1 MPRTQK
7 VVRPGETKGD
17 IIDTVLLKYEDR
29 IKQQGFVFGGKGTCV
44 EFDFPAPP
52 LLRTDD
58 LLLLDDGRLIEVVA
72 EVEPVLEV
80 REKDFAK
87 GARLVLALGN
97 RHVPVQILAN
107 RLRVPDTPEIALL
120 LKERGFKPQ
129 TVTAPFDPDDGDTA
143 AHEHAHHHGHDH
155 HHGHGHDHHHVH
167 DHHDHDHHDHGHGHD
182 HHAHDHHSHDH
193 HHEHDQ
199 HGDNR
204 GHTHKA
210 SHNNAS
216 HDKASHGDHGHHHDH
231 GGHHDHGHDHRKT

>member
-7 VVRPGETKGD
+7 VVRPGATTGD
-17 IIDTVLLKYEDR
+17 VIDTVLLKYEDR

-58 LLLLDDGRLIEVVA
+58 LLVLDDGRLVEVVA

-87 GARLVLALGN
+87 AARLVLALGN

-107 RLRVPDTPEIALL
+107 RLRVPETPEVALL

-129 TVTAPFDPDDGDTA
+129 AVTAPFEPDDGDTP
-143 AHEHAHHHGHDH
+143 AHEHAHHHGHGHDD
-155 HHGHGHDHHHVH
+155 HHGHHHDHDHAHDHHAH
-167 DHHDHDHHDHGHGHD
+167 DHHDHDHHDHGHHGHD
-182 HHAHDHHSHDH
+182 HAQHGHGHGHAQHPSHDEASHHEASHGDRVHDGGDH
-193 HHEHDQ
+193 HHEHD
-199 HGDNR
+199 
-204 GHTHKA
+204 
-210 SHNNAS
+210 
-216 HDKASHGDHGHHHDH
+216 GHHH
-231 GGHHDHGHDHRKT
+231 HGHDHRKT

>member
-17 IIDTVLLKYEDR
+17 IIDAVLLKYEDR

-72 EVEPVLEV
+72 EVEAVLEV

-87 GARLVLALGN
+87 AARLVLALGN

-107 RLRVPDTPEIALL
+107 RLRVPDTPEVTLL
-120 LKERGFKPQ
+120 LKERGFTPQ
-129 TVTAPFDPDDGDTA
+129 GVTAPFEPDDGDTP
-143 AHEHAHHHGHDH
+143 AHEHAHHHGHGDDH
-155 HHGHGHDHHHVH
+155 HHGHHHDHHHH
-167 DHHDHDHHDHGHGHD
+167 DDDHHDHHHGHDHGHHGHEHHDHGQHDHDHDPGHGRHEHHHGHAHDASHEDHHREHDGHHDHGHGH
-182 HHAHDHHSHDH
+182 
-193 HHEHDQ
+193 
-199 HGDNR
+199 
-204 GHTHKA
+204 
-210 SHNNAS
+210 
-216 HDKASHGDHGHHHDH
+216 
-231 GGHHDHGHDHRKT
+231 RKT

>member
-7 VVRPGETKGD
+7 VVRPGETTGD
-17 IIDTVLLKYEDR
+17 VIDTVLLKYEDR

-44 EFDFPAPP
+44 EFDFSAPP

-58 LLLLDDGRLIEVVA
+58 LLLLDDGGLIEVVA

-87 GARLVLALGN
+87 AARLVLAFGN

-107 RLRVPDTPEIALL
+107 RLRVPDTPDVALL

-129 TVTAPFDPDDGDTA
+129 AVTAPFEPDDGDTA

-155 HHGHGHDHHHVH
+155 HHDHQHGHDHGHHDH
-167 DHHDHDHHDHGHGHD
+167 HGHEHHDHDHHHGHGEHEHHRGHAHEAPHGEDRGHDHHHGHD
-182 HHAHDHHSHDH
+182 HGKS
-193 HHEHDQ
+193 
-199 HGDNR
+199 
-204 GHTHKA
+204 
-210 SHNNAS
+210 
-216 HDKASHGDHGHHHDH
+216 
-231 GGHHDHGHDHRKT
+231 

>member
-7 VVRPGETKGD
+7 VVRPGETPGD
-17 IIDTVLLKYEDR
+17 VIDTVLLKYEDR

-58 LLLLDDGRLIEVVA
+58 LLLLDDGGLIEVVA

-87 GARLVLALGN
+87 AARLVLAFGN
-97 RHVPVQILAN
+97 RHVPVQIFAN
-107 RLRVPDTPEIALL
+107 RLRVPDTPEVALL

-129 TVTAPFDPDDGDTA
+129 AVTAPFEPDDGDTA

-155 HHGHGHDHHHVH
+155 HHDHHHGHDHGHHDHEHH
-167 DHHDHDHHDHGHGHD
+167 DHHDHDHHHGHGKHEHHHGNAHEAPHGEDHRGHD
-182 HHAHDHHSHDH
+182 HH
-193 HHEHDQ
+193 
-199 HGDNR
+199 HG
-204 GHTHKA
+204 
-210 SHNNAS
+210 
-216 HDKASHGDHGHHHDH
+216 
-231 GGHHDHGHDHRKT
+231 HDHGHDHGKS

>member
-17 IIDTVLLKYEDR
+17 IVDTVLLKYEDR

-107 RLRVPDTPEIALL
+107 RLRVPDMPEVAHL
-120 LKERGFKPQ
+120 LKERGFKAQ
-129 TVTAPFDPDDGDTA
+129 TVTAPFEPDDGDTP
-143 AHEHAHHHGHDH
+143 AHEHAHHHGHGHDH
-155 HHGHGHDHHHVH
+155 GHEHHHGHDHHHDHHHAH
-167 DHHDHDHHDHGHGHD
+167 DHHDHGHHGNDHHDHGHGH
-182 HHAHDHHSHDH
+182 AHEATHD
-193 HHEHDQ
+193 E
-199 HGDNR
+199 
-204 GHTHKA
+204 A
-210 SHNNAS
+210 SHN
-216 HDKASHGDHGHHHDH
+216 KASHGDHGHHHEHDH
-231 GGHHDHGHDHRKT
+231 HGHGHDHRKT

>member
-17 IIDTVLLKYEDR
+17 IIDTVLLKYQDR
-29 IKQQGFVFGGKGTCV
+29 IKQQGFVFGGRGTCV

-107 RLRVPDTPEIALL
+107 RLRVPDMPEVALL
-120 LKERGFKPQ
+120 LEERGFKPQ
-129 TVTAPFDPDDGDTA
+129 SVTAPFEPDDGDTP

-155 HHGHGHDHHHVH
+155 GHGHGHHDHHHDDH
-167 DHHDHDHHDHGHGHD
+167 GHGHGHHDHDHHAHGHD
-182 HHAHDHHSHDH
+182 HAHEASHGKASHDH
-193 HHEHDQ
+193 
-199 HGDNR
+199 
-204 GHTHKA
+204 
-210 SHNNAS
+210 
-216 HDKASHGDHGHHHDH
+216 ASHGDHGHHHERDH
-231 GGHHDHGHDHRKT
+231 HEHGHDHGHDHRKT

>member
-7 VVRPGETKGD
+7 VVRPGEATGD
-17 IIDTVLLKYEDR
+17 VIDTVLLKYEDR

-80 REKDFAK
+80 REKDFATA
-87 GARLVLALGN
+87 ARLVLAFGN

-107 RLRVPDTPEIALL
+107 RLRVPDTPEVAAL

-129 TVTAPFDPDDGDTA
+129 AVTAPFEPDDGDTP

-155 HHGHGHDHHHVH
+155 DHGHHHDHHDHHHGHDHHGHEHHDHGHHGHGHDH
-167 DHHDHDHHDHGHGHD
+167 DHHGHD
-182 HHAHDHHSHDH
+182 HHGHDHGRAHDASHGDH
-193 HHEHDQ
+193 HHEH
-199 HGDNR
+199 G
-204 GHTHKA
+204 G
-210 SHNNAS
+210 
-216 HDKASHGDHGHHHDH
+216 HDH
-231 GGHHDHGHDHRKT
+231 HGHDHRKP

>member
-7 VVRPGETKGD
+7 VVRPGETTGE

-52 LLRTDD
+52 LLRTND
-58 LLLLDDGRLIEVVA
+58 LLLLDDGQLIEVVA
-72 EVEPVLEV
+72 EVEQVLEV

-107 RLRVPDTPEIALL
+107 RLRVPETPDVALL
-120 LKERGFKPQ
+120 LEERGFEPQ
-129 TVTAPFDPDDGDTA
+129 TVTAPFEPDDGDTP

-155 HHGHGHDHHHVH
+155 HHGHHHDHHQDDHNHAHEHPAHEHHDHGHHGHDHHH
-167 DHHDHDHHDHGHGHD
+167 DHARHGHARH
-182 HHAHDHHSHDH
+182 
-193 HHEHDQ
+193 
-199 HGDNR
+199 
-204 GHTHKA
+204 
-210 SHNNAS
+210 AS
-216 HDKASHGDHGHHHDH
+216 HDKASHGDHGHHHEHDGDH
-231 GGHHDHGHDHRKT
+231 HHGHDHRKT

>member
-7 VVRPGETKGD
+7 VVRPGETTGE

-72 EVEPVLEV
+72 EVEQVLEV

-107 RLRVPDTPEIALL
+107 RLRVPETPDVALL
-120 LKERGFKPQ
+120 LKERGFEPQ
-129 TVTAPFDPDDGDTA
+129 TVTAPFEPDDGDTP

-155 HHGHGHDHHHVH
+155 HHGHHHDHDHDDHDHAHEHHDHGHHGHDHHH
-167 DHHDHDHHDHGHGHD
+167 D
-182 HHAHDHHSHDH
+182 
-193 HHEHDQ
+193 HDQ
-199 HGDNR
+199 HGHAR
-204 GHTHKA
+204 H
-210 SHNNAS
+210 AS
-216 HDKASHGDHGHHHDH
+216 HDKASHGDHGRHHEHD
-231 GGHHDHGHDHRKT
+231 GDHHHGHDHRKT